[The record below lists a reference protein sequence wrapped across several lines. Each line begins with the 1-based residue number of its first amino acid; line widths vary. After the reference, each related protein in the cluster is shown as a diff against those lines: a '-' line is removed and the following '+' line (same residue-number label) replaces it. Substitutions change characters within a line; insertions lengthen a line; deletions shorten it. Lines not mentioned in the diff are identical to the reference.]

1 MTAGGQVALSSARNS
16 IRESPRGQYI
26 QEIFQKT
33 AALRHPEEPFSFVAA
48 QDCDKLP
55 AGLEDAYPL
64 ARLQLGMFFHNEF
77 DPESAGEHDVFSFRL
92 HAPFEFE
99 KLQLAAD
106 RLIERHAILRTS
118 FHLAEFSEPLQL
130 IYRHAEAPFTSEDL
144 RGATAP
150 KQDDEIKR
158 WIATAHKMPF
168 ERSVPPLVRFHVQR
182 LTDES
187 FQFFISFHHACL
199 DGWSLAA
206 VVTELFKEYLGLL
219 HENNAR
225 VHAPPSCY
233 RDFVVLEREALASV
247 SGQRS
252 SS

>member
-1 MTAGGQVALSSARNS
+1 MTADGKVALSSARNS

-26 QEIFQKT
+26 QEIFTKT
-33 AALRHPEEPFSFVAA
+33 ASLRHPEEPFSLVAA

-64 ARLQLGMFFHNEF
+64 ARLQLGMLFHNEF
-77 DPESAGEHDVFSFRL
+77 DSESAGEHDVFSFRL
-92 HAPFEFE
+92 RAPFEFE

-106 RLIERHAILRTS
+106 RLIERHSILRSS

-130 IYRHAEAPFTSEDL
+130 IHRHAEAPFTSEDL
-144 RGATAP
+144 RGATEP
-150 KQDDEIKR
+150 QQEEETKR
-158 WIATAHKMPF
+158 WIASARRMPF

-206 VVTELFKEYLGLL
+206 VVTELFKEYLGL
-219 HENNAR
+219 
-225 VHAPPSCY
+225 VK
-233 RDFVVLEREALASV
+233 
-247 SGQRS
+247 SGNLMIR
-252 SS
+252 